1 MKIPVDPLPHVR
13 ISGTSREC
21 GVSLGNT
28 IRNRIEHSLR
38 TYQRTFELCDMSW
51 AAATDKASG
60 CREIV
65 EQYCPHL
72 LAELEG
78 LADGSGI
85 DEESLFTLN
94 CRTEILP
101 SNFLARAMAKDTTDN
116 HSVNSTNKQQ
126 SRNSNNLQANECTS
140 FAFTTEQSSV
150 WLAQNW
156 DWVGMQRNA
165 LAVVESRQ
173 PDRPAHITVTEAGM
187 LAKIGINDKGL
198 GITLNILRSHDDGH
212 QPGMPVHFLLQALLD
227 CSSVQEA
234 CDFASSLPFASSSNV
249 MIAQSAGS
257 DRDAEIASIELSPE
271 GCRILRSTDGTLC
284 HTNHFLHPELTAK
297 DAGLEGNG
305 STIRRLERAQTG
317 IAELSGMND
326 IKNLLSDT
334 SDGAES
340 ICRFPDSLLPEIAQ
354 IETVV
359 GVAMDLAD
367 KTLWVTGAQPSI
379 SEFIEHRLE

>member
-1 MKIPVDPLPHVR
+1 MKTSVDPLPHVR
-13 ISGTSREC
+13 ISGTAREC
-21 GVSLGNT
+21 GVRFGNT
-28 IRNRIEHSLR
+28 LRDRIEHSLQ
-38 TYQRTFELCDMSW
+38 TYQRTFELCDISW
-51 AAATDKASG
+51 AAATDKAAG

-72 LAELEG
+72 LEELEG
-78 LADGSGI
+78 LAQGSGF

-101 SNFLARAMAKDTTDN
+101 SDFLLRAMAKDVASNPGKTVTSQTDIR
-116 HSVNSTNKQQ
+116 H
-126 SRNSNNLQANECTS
+126 ANECTS

-212 QPGMPVHFLLQALLD
+212 QPGMPVHFLLRALLD